1 MRAWGA
7 LVLTAAFIAVA
18 GATPKS
24 RFLRRLASLDAS
36 DKAKPAAL
44 VAANKKLAELDASTK
59 SMLLELDRKAAASSK
74 AKAGKKSPGILA
86 NSRFVATHASLEK
99 ARDVDPKAPLPD
111 PFGYGQHRF
120 KRLEQ
125 LAQAETKAKAKT
137 TAGAQAGASMP
148 PSGIVPS
155 SPYEYMSPSGRGFQD
170 VNTPFYGH
178 YAGVW
183 GPMGA
188 LPPHGYGSFPN
199 TIDPRGF
206 GSHSSF
212 PNPWSMNY
220 STPWTSYL
228 HGIWPTPPKGFA
240 TYIGSGAE
248 GFKYQVP
255 WAQFSP
261 SAPFSGNP
269 FQQTSPLGPY
279 KQTVFG
285 LKADQQSAM
294 MNYTQFGPSPFGPY
308 GVNNRYSRQWGA
320 IPGGVVPYG
329 GPGGMA
335 INSGMGPVPFH
346 HSGFIPAS
354 FPGGGALHH
363 ALPSYGGHPHVGMV
377 GFGGFGWAGLPRGAS
392 YPGFPGSGVGGIGG
406 SPHGLGG
413 YSNGG
418 PFGPFPFGPLGPA
431 ASPGNMYQGAMPF
444 ANNAFAHALPGI
456 PYKYSP
462 NLGAHHASTL
472 PGNRGQFK
480 DPGYLHNFGQGYP
493 TPDFDRYSSV
503 VEAPAA
509 PTSGAEAAKFL

>member
-1 MRAWGA
+1 MDELAKA
-7 LVLTAAFIAVA
+7 NAA
-18 GATPKS
+18 
-24 RFLRRLASLDAS
+24 
-36 DKAKPAAL
+36 PAAH
-44 VAANKKLAELDASTK
+44 
-59 SMLLELDRKAAASSK
+59 KAAAPAKHEKMAAAPAHKK
-74 AKAGKKSPGILA
+74 AADLVGDV
-86 NSRFVATHASLEK
+86 RFVATHASLK
-99 ARDVDPKAPLPD
+99 KSAPAAIAD

-120 KRLEQ
+120 AKMKEMAT
-125 LAQAETKAKAKT
+125 AQATTEAKAAAKTAAKAKAP
-137 TAGAQAGASMP
+137 AAM
-148 PSGIVPS
+148 VPS

-188 LPPHGYGSFPN
+188 LPPRGYGSFPD

-220 STPWTSYL
+220 STPWSNYL

-255 WAQFSP
+255 WAQFAP

-285 LKADQQSAM
+285 LKGDQQSAM
-294 MNYTQFGPSPFGPY
+294 LNYTQFGPSPFGPY
-308 GVNNRYSRQWGA
+308 GVNNRYSRQWGS
-320 IPGGVVPYG
+320 IPAGVVPYAAG
-329 GPGGMA
+329 VPAM
-335 INSGMGPVPFH
+335 SGMGPVPFH
-346 HSGFIPAS
+346 HNGFIPAS
-354 FPGGGALHH
+354 FPGGGGTHH
-363 ALPSYGGHPHVGMV
+363 AMPGYGGSPHVGMV

-392 YPGFPGSGVGGIGG
+392 YPGFPGSMVGGIGG
-406 SPHGLGG
+406 SPGSLNG

-456 PYKYSP
+456 PWKYSP

-472 PGNRGQFK
+472 PGNRGQFR

-503 VEAPAA
+503 QQAIPS
-509 PTSGAEAAKFL
+509 PTSGAEAAK